1 MPFMENESRET
12 KKERVLSGM
21 RPTGRLHLGHY
32 SVLENWIALSERY
45 EAYFFT
51 ADWHAITTQFDDTG
65 DIRENK
71 RQVVIDWL
79 SAGLNPAQCHIFN
92 QSEIKEHAEM
102 QLLFAMITPLSWL
115 ERVPTYKGQVEQF
128 REQGKDIATYGFLGY
143 PLLQAADIL
152 MYLPY
157 GVPVGEDQD
166 AHIEFARELARRFN
180 HLYQTKLFPEPK
192 GLFAKVKMLPG
203 LDGRKMSKSYDNYI
217 SLAAGEAEVKRRV
230 WQMVTDPAR
239 IHKND
244 PGHPHICTVYAFH
257 GFYNAAE
264 QTAICTACQKG
275 EIGCGECKANL
286 TAKLN
291 GFLAPIRARRAEL
304 EQHPQELD
312 DILFEG
318 NKAARARAV
327 STMELMREAMKL

>member
-1 MPFMENESRET
+1 
-12 KKERVLSGM
+12 
-21 RPTGRLHLGHY
+21 
-32 SVLENWIALSERY
+32 
-45 EAYFFT
+45 FT

-79 SAGLNPAQCHIFN
+79 SAGLDANSCHIFN

-102 QLLFAMITPLSWL
+102 HLLFSMITPLSWL

-128 REQGKDIATYGFLGY
+128 REQGKDITTYGFLGY

-166 AHIEFARELARRFN
+166 AHIEFSRELARRFN

-192 GLFAKVKMLPG
+192 GIFAKVKMLPG

-217 SLAAGEAEVKRRV
+217 SLSADEAEVKRRV
-230 WQMVTDPAR
+230 WQMVTDPQR

-257 GFYNAAE
+257 GFYNAPE
-264 QTAICTACQKG
+264 ITDICSACQKG
-275 EIGCGECKANL
+275 EIGCGECKMNL

-291 GFLAPIRARRAEL
+291 DFLAPIRARRAEL
-304 EQHPQELD
+304 EQRPAVLD
-312 DILFEG
+312 DILHEG
-318 NKAARARAV
+318 NGAARERAKN
-327 STMELMREAMKL
+327 TMELMREAMKL

>member
-1 MPFMENESRET
+1 MSNRET
-12 KKERVLSGM
+12 PKECVLSGM

-32 SVLENWIALSERY
+32 SVLENWIALCEHY

-51 ADWHAITTQFDDTG
+51 ADWHAITTQFDDTD
-65 DIRENK
+65 DICENK
-71 RQVVIDWL
+71 KQVVIDWL
-79 SAGLNPAQCHIFN
+79 SAGLDPAACHIFN

-102 QLLFAMITPLSWL
+102 HLLFSMITPLSWL

-128 REQGKDIATYGFLGY
+128 RVQGKDITTYGFLGY

-180 HLYQTKLFPEPK
+180 HLYKVKLFPEPK
-192 GLFAKVKMLPG
+192 GLFAKVKTLPG

-217 SLAAGEAEVKRRV
+217 SLSADEAEVKRRV

-239 IHKND
+239 IRKND
-244 PGHPHICTVYAFH
+244 PGHPDICTVYAFH
-257 GFYNAAE
+257 GIYND
-264 QTAICTACQKG
+264 QMQQPICMACQKG
-275 EIGCGECKANL
+275 EIGCGECKLKL
-286 TAKLN
+286 TDKLN
-291 GFLAPIRARRAEL
+291 EFLAPIRTRRAAL

-312 DILFEG
+312 DILREG
-318 NKAARARAV
+318 NRAARLQAI
-327 STMELMREAMKL
+327 STMEQMREAMKL

>member
-1 MPFMENESRET
+1 MENKLAET

-32 SVLENWIALSERY
+32 SVLENWIALSQRY

-79 SAGLNPAQCHIFN
+79 SAGLDPAACHIFN

-102 QLLFAMITPLSWL
+102 HLLFSMITPLSWL

-128 REQGKDIATYGFLGY
+128 REQGKDITTYGFLGY

-166 AHIEFARELARRFN
+166 AHIEFSRELARRFN

-217 SLAAGEAEVKRRV
+217 SLCADEAEVKRRV

-244 PGHPHICTVYAFH
+244 PGHPDICTVYAFH

-264 QTAICTACQKG
+264 QPAICLACQKG
-275 EIGCGECKANL
+275 EIGCGECKLKL

-291 GFLAPIRARRAEL
+291 EFLSPIRARRAEL
-304 EQHPQELD
+304 EQHPDQLD
-312 DILFEG
+312 DILREG
-318 NKAARARAV
+318 NKAARGRAV